1 MGEHFYTTSPFERD
15 NLEKGG
21 WKSERVEWI
30 APEKGTAV
38 YRLYN
43 PNARGGDHYY
53 TASTYQGKSL
63 VKTGWKWDQGGK
75 PVFYS
80 GGTSRL
86 CRL

>member
-43 PNARGGDHYY
+43 PNARGAGE
-53 TASTYQGKSL
+53 T
-63 VKTGWKWDQGGK
+63 
-75 PVFYS
+75 S
-80 GGTSRL
+80 GERPTFKFSF
-86 CRL
+86 